1 MDLKSEALYEIE
13 ATAKFFNRSTRC
25 LAEEDS
31 GFRPTPEM
39 MTVAGQVAHA
49 AQTIDWFREGGFSD
63 NWQMDFEA
71 AIAETAKI
79 TSLATARTWMA
90 DSWERLRQAV
100 EASSNEELAAILPDN
115 PILEGRPRYHTIEA
129 IVDHTGHHRG
139 ALSVYARLLGKTPDM
154 PYGED

>member
-1 MDLKSEALYEIE
+1 MDLKAEALYEIE
-13 ATAKFFNRSTRC
+13 ATAKFFDRSTRC
-25 LAEEDS
+25 LTEEDS

-49 AQTIDWFREGGFSD
+49 AQTIDWFREGGLSD

-71 AIAETAKI
+71 AAGETAKI
-79 TSLATARTWMA
+79 DSLATARTWMA
-90 DSWERLRQAV
+90 DAWGRLRQAV

-115 PILEGRPRYHTIEA
+115 PILPGRPRYHTIEG